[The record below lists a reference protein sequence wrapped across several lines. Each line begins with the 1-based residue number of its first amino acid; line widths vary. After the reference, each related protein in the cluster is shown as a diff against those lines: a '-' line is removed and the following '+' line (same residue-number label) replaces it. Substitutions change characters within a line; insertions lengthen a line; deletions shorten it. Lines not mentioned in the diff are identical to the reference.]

1 MKKQTICWDL
11 IPNQYEYKI
20 LLVLSNER
28 YDIICNKLN
37 KHHDL
42 GYKEGREFQCNE
54 PHPGP
59 CTIVNPE
66 KRLCAI
72 ILENFENSVY
82 DQCTLAHELFHV
94 VTTISDNVGL
104 KINDETTEAWA
115 YFHSFYLKV
124 CLECLNEHLEEMNNK
139 KNKIL
144 KNKKK

>member
-42 GYKEGREFQCNE
+42 GYKEGREFQRNE

-66 KRLCAI
+66 KRICV
-72 ILENFENSVY
+72 ILLERFENSVY

-94 VTTISDNVGL
+94 VTTISNNVGL

-115 YFHSFYLKV
+115 YFQSFYLKV
-124 CLECLNEHLEEMNNK
+124 CLECLLEHLEEIKQKQNC
-139 KNKIL
+139 